1 MVPRKIAFRAWAA
14 CLGSQARRLR
24 RLASD
29 EAAEHAERTRGPGAR
44 AGSDHKAIG
53 RHEMADRLLRDAGV
67 ISGWIDDPAH
77 RGGDVDPVLFSL
89 VVCYLYRHGDALP
102 ALRRWVDHRDP
113 AGRIDHADPADVPGF
128 IERLLEIP
136 PGVARG

>member
-29 EAAEHAERTRGPGAR
+29 QAAEHAGANHGPAAR
-44 AGSDHKAIG
+44 ARSEHKSIG
-53 RHEMADRLLRDAGV
+53 RFELADRLASHAEA

-77 RGGDVDPVLFSL
+77 RGADVDPTLFAL
-89 VVCYLYRHGDALP
+89 VVCYLYHHAP
-102 ALRRWVDHRDP
+102 AVPELRRWADRR
-113 AGRIDHADPADVPGF
+113 GHARWLDRTDPADVPAY
-128 IERLLEIP
+128 IERLLE
-136 PGVARG
+136 VR